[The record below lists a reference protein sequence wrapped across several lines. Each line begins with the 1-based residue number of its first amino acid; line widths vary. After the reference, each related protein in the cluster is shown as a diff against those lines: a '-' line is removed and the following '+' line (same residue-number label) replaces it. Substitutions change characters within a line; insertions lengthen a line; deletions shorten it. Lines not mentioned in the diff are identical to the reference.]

1 MLYYSHNRGGTV
13 QWQSKATD
21 FDSKASGTQRDLNK
35 EERRRDIES
44 DPSDESQC
52 VVGRIKVTR
61 HSPFTEAPQEAYETS
76 VSQFENIGANK
87 QDFKDSSGKRKR

>member
-52 VVGRIKVTR
+52 VVLKIKVTEPLAFCKNTHR
-61 HSPFTEAPQEAYETS
+61 KHHETNGTLVREEKKKVNRIS
-76 VSQFENIGANK
+76 RVHG
-87 QDFKDSSGKRKR
+87 

>member
-21 FDSKASGTQRDLNK
+21 FEGKASGTQRDLNK

-52 VVGRIKVTR
+52 VVLKIKVTE
-61 HSPFTEAPQEAYETS
+61 PLAFCETPTRS
-76 VSQFENIGANK
+76 VTKPTVLSLEK
-87 QDFKDSSGKRKR
+87 KRRK